1 MSKEE
6 LSNDDKLVLEVKK
19 RYKNMLEQGVDPYE
33 WAYAWRSEINR
44 GGFKAVDFLMDE
56 IVETGKCVG
65 CAACVTICPTDVFDY
80 KDEHPV
86 DTRKDAC
93 VFCELCADVCPVL
106 RPLDK
111 DLQTLLGF
119 KQPVKDEGFG
129 PYNYAVIAR
138 SKNKEFLERGQ
149 DGGVT
154 SEMLV
159 HLLENG
165 IINGAVLGDVEPE
178 NPPLYNDMNVADY
191 LDFVADIKRVPSK
204 EKKKRLMYVMERC
217 GITGVSKRI
226 IAHLSKG
233 YKQRVG
239 IAQALINNP
248 TVLVLDEPTNGL
260 DPVQIIE
267 IRELIKSLSG
277 ERTVILSTHILPEVT
292 MICSRVIIINEGRI
306 ALEESLDS
314 LSLNLR
320 GTHNLFLKVRQDSEE
335 VKEKIES
342 IENIARVNSGAPGEY
357 VISLANGADVR
368 DELTKTA
375 VSEDWG
381 LLELRPLTH
390 TLEEVF
396 LKVISSEG

>member
-1 MSKEE
+1 MIRVHNLTKNYGSLKAVQNISFE
-6 LSNDDKLVLEVKK
+6 LEKGEVLGFLGPNGAGKTTTMRIITGYMPPTKGAVHIE
-19 RYKNMLEQGVDPYE
+19 GVD
-33 WAYAWRSEINR
+33 I
-44 GGFKAVDFLMDE
+44 
-56 IVETGKCVG
+56 
-65 CAACVTICPTDVFDY
+65 FD
-80 KDEHPV
+80 HP
-86 DTRKDAC
+86 
-93 VFCELCADVCPVL
+93 
-106 RPLDK
+106 
-111 DLQTLLGF
+111 
-119 KQPVKDEGFG
+119 
-129 PYNYAVIAR
+129 
-138 SKNKEFLERGQ
+138 LEAKKKIGY
-149 DGGVT
+149 
-154 SEMLV
+154 L
-159 HLLENG
+159 
-165 IINGAVLGDVEPE
+165 PE

-204 EKKKRLMYVMERC
+204 DKKKRLMYVMDRC

-248 TVLVLDEPTNGL
+248 SVLVLDEPTNGL

-306 ALEESLDS
+306 ALEEPLDS

-375 VSEDWG
+375 VAEGWG